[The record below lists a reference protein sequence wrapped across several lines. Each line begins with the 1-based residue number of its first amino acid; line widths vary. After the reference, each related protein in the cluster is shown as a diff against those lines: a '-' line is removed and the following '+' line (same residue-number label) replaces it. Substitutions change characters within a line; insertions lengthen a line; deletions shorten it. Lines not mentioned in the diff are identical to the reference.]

1 MKRMLALSALLA
13 CAVPLTAAEFEAP
26 VMLKAGGKPIQVE
39 APGYAAPSWFDVDGD
54 GVKDLIVGQFND
66 GKMHVYRNLGD
77 GQFAERTWLEAD
89 GQVATVPGVW

>member
-1 MKRMLALSALLA
+1 MRYLLVICSTLVIA
-13 CAVPLTAAEFEAP
+13 ATAAASEFEDPVMLTAAGE
-26 VMLKAGGKPIQVE
+26 PIRVE

-77 GQFAERTWLEAD
+77 GKFAERTWLEAD